1 MAILSDPDRL
11 AGAADFSGDISAAR
25 EAIAVCT
32 KTDIRA
38 AFNAYDQF
46 ISDNQ
51 AAINNALPATAK
63 ANLTVPQKARL
74 MLAVI
79 RKRYLTGT

>member
-25 EAIAVCT
+25 EAIAVCI

-38 AFNAYDQF
+38 AFNALDQYL
-46 ISDNQ
+46 SDN
-51 AAINNALPATAK
+51 AVAINNVLPAAAK

-74 MLAVI
+74 LLAVI